1 MTLRWFG
8 ETVISGLEKAVFR
21 GVVKGT
27 ERLRERMI
35 ERVMQP
41 PKTGKLY
48 RRGEKRM
55 HQASAAGESPA
66 NDTGNLVRNITTK
79 YDQPKLEGT
88 VNVGTQ
94 YGRRLE
100 YGFVGQDAK
109 GRTYD
114 VAPRPFARPSLQ
126 EVTPEIRAGIAAE
139 IAKEL
144 NK

>member
-8 ETVISGLEKAVFR
+8 DPVLAGLEKAVMR

-41 PKTGKLY
+41 PKSGKLY
-48 RRGEKRM
+48 RRGKGRM
-55 HQASAAGESPA
+55 HQASAPGESPA

-79 YDQPKLEGT
+79 YDAGKLEGT
-88 VNVGTQ
+88 VNVGTK

-100 YGFVGQDAK
+100 YGFVGQDAA

-126 EVTPEIRAGIAAE
+126 ETTPEIRQGIVDE
-139 IAKEL
+139 ITKEL